1 MRRREFI
8 KAVVGLAVIWPLAAR
23 AQRPDKTV
31 IGFLSA
37 RSAKESE
44 HLVDAFRKGLAEQ
57 GIVEGQ
63 NAIVEYRWAD
73 SHYERLT
80 GQAIDLLSR
89 QPTVLVSGW
98 W

>member
-57 GIVEGQ
+57 GIVRPKCHRRISIGRT
-63 NAIVEYRWAD
+63 AITNV
-73 SHYERLT
+73 
-80 GQAIDLLSR
+80 
-89 QPTVLVSGW
+89 
-98 W
+98 